1 MRTMGSRDQNKRPQT
16 YPTPHTRDYARCM
29 SPRPASFFSR
39 SSPDPRRV
47 IGLFLVKLFAYL
59 VRLQASGQ
67 TVVLNDIAHMVNSAD
82 AMVNGF
88 IRTLAVKQL
97 KLTGYADAAGAL
109 RATDSLTRTRRA
121 AQAKGGADSFVSS
134 YSYGHSLRTERVQ
147 SCEFSTTEDL
157 IARLQTTIETFE
169 RADAIAS
176 LIARIMVCV
185 LACRSPGSRERLVHS
200 RDATLPPNPSGGAC
214 PCPPTIIPV
223 GRGPPCPW
231 PPPILDPGSPPGKAA
246 ESKDHHINSFPGAR
260 SRVRDPE
267 KT

>member
-1 MRTMGSRDQNKRPQT
+1 MNRRFTRTIQKTKT
-16 YPTPHTRDYARCM
+16 YPTPHTRTYALRM
-29 SPRPASFFSR
+29 YSRPASVILRF
-39 SSPDPRRV
+39 SPDPRRV

-59 VRLQASGQ
+59 IRLQASGQ
-67 TVVLNDIAHMVNSAD
+67 TVVPKDIAHMVSSAD
-82 AMVNGF
+82 AMVNGY

-109 RATDSLTRTRRA
+109 RATDSLTRTRRS

-134 YSYGHSLRTERVQ
+134 YSYGHSLRTARVQ
-147 SCEFSTTEDL
+147 SCEFSTTEEL
-157 IARLQTTIETFE
+157 IERLQTTIETFE

-185 LACRSPGSRERLVHS
+185 LACGSPESLKRLAHS

-223 GRGPPCPW
+223 GRGPPC
-231 PPPILDPGSPPGKAA
+231 GHTKFRFAVGRRCTANRFA
-246 ESKDHHINSFPGAR
+246 EIPLA
-260 SRVRDPE
+260 
-267 KT
+267 